1 VKNVS
6 REQVLVVTS
15 PTLPGYEVIRVL
27 GPVYGITVRSRGVG
41 GRFVAGIQT
50 LAGGEITAY
59 TSECEKARDESLQ
72 RMMDKAREIGANA
85 VVSADF
91 ETSDILQG
99 IATIFAAYGT
109 AVVVKPTGQATV
121 APPVENVCPNCKAP
135 ISTGSSFCQS
145 CGTKL

>member
-1 VKNVS
+1 VS

-85 VVSADF
+85 VISADF

-135 ISTGSSFCQS
+135 IPTGSSFCQS

>member
-1 VKNVS
+1 MS
-6 REQVLVVTS
+6 GEQVLVVTS
-15 PTLPGYEVIRVL
+15 PTLPGYEILRVL

-59 TSECEKARDESLQ
+59 TSECEKARAESLQ
-72 RMMDKAREIGANA
+72 RMMDKAREVGANA

-109 AVVVKPTGQATV
+109 AVVVKPTGQA
-121 APPVENVCPNCKAP
+121 AAALPVGNMCPNCKAP
-135 ISTGSSFCQS
+135 VPPGSSFCQN

>member
-1 VKNVS
+1 MS
-6 REQVLVVTS
+6 SEQVLVVTS
-15 PTLPGYEVIRVL
+15 PTLPGYEILRVV

-59 TSECEKARDESLQ
+59 TSECEKARAESLQ
-72 RMMDKAREIGANA
+72 RMMDKAREVGANA

-109 AVVVKPTGQATV
+109 AVVVKPIGQATV
-121 APPVENVCPNCKAP
+121 APRVENLCPNCKAP
-135 ISTGSSFCQS
+135 IPVGSSFCQS

>member
-1 VKNVS
+1 MS
-6 REQVLVVTS
+6 REQILVVTS
-15 PTLPGYEVIRVL
+15 PTLPGYEIIRVL

-50 LAGGEITAY
+50 LTGGEITAY
-59 TSECEKARDESLQ
+59 TSECEKARAESLQ
-72 RMMDKAREIGANA
+72 RIMDKAREVGANA

-109 AVVVKPTGQATV
+109 AVVVKPTGQAAV

-135 ISTGSSFCQS
+135 VPSGSSFCQS

>member
-1 VKNVS
+1 MS

-85 VVSADF
+85 VISADF

-135 ISTGSSFCQS
+135 IPTGSSFCQS

>member
-1 VKNVS
+1 VS
-6 REQVLVVTS
+6 SEQVLVATS
-15 PTLPGYEVIRVL
+15 PTLPGYEILRVV

-59 TSECEKARDESLQ
+59 TSECEKARAESLQ
-72 RMMDKAREIGANA
+72 RMMDKAKEIGANA
-85 VVSADF
+85 VISADF

-109 AVVVKPTGQATV
+109 AVVVKPTGQAAV
-121 APPVENVCPNCKAP
+121 SPLVENVCPNCKAP
-135 ISTGSSFCQS
+135 VPAGSSFCQS